1 MVPRSDPPTWIISNN
16 IFWNRR
22 PDVAFNKGSKR
33 GNTIP
38 NNLLFDARN
47 SRVLNGNPLG
57 SENVV
62 RDNCTDA
69 AITISNGSETRN
81 VVDSDLKGTANPK
94 SGNLSILNASQ
105 ACMDK
110 YTGTMHP

>member
-47 SRVLNGNPLG
+47 SRVLNGNPLR

-69 AITISNGSETRN
+69 AITISNSSETGN